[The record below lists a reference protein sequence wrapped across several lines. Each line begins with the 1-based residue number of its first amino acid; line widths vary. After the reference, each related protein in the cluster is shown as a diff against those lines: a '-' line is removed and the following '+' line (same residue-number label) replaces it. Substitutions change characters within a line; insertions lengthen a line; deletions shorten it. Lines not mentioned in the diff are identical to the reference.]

1 MTISRFACLLAA
13 CLGLGAT
20 APASARSLDDILK
33 AGELRVGVNP
43 TLPPRALF
51 NEKNEIDGFEPELA
65 KAVAEKL
72 GVKLTT
78 LTKSQAD
85 YLGCDTNGPYKADQ
99 YRY

>member
-43 TLPPRALF
+43 TLPPRACTSCMLLTVF
-51 NEKNEIDGFEPELA
+51 SNSGPEGARTMTGTASSISAMGPCFISPLA
-65 KAVAEKL
+65 
-72 GVKLTT
+72 
-78 LTKSQAD
+78 
-85 YLGCDTNGPYKADQ
+85 
-99 YRY
+99 